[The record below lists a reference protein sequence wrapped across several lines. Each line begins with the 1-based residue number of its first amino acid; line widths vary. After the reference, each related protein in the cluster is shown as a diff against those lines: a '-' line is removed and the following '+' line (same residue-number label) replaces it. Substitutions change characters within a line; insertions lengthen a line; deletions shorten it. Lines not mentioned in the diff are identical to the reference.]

1 MSQLK
6 VGDVLY
12 SIWGY
17 DQQNVCFYKVV
28 GLTKTGKSVKICR
41 IGQRVTDRESPA
53 MSEYV
58 LPNPN
63 EERGEITTHRIREYN
78 GKPMI
83 KLASYEYAS
92 PWDGKE
98 KFQSFWH

>member
-6 VGDVLY
+6 VGDILY

-17 DQQNVCFYKVV
+17 EQTNVGFYKVIN
-28 GLTKTGKSVKICR
+28 LTKTGKSVKLRR
-41 IGQRVTDRESPA
+41 IGQIVTDTESPA

-58 LPNPN
+58 MPNIN
-63 EERGEITTHRIREYN
+63 DVSGQITTHRIKEYN
-78 GKPMI
+78 VKPII
-83 KLASYEYAS
+83 KLTTYEYAYL
-92 PWDGKE
+92 WDGKE